1 LSEHCVKLLARQS
14 FSSKE
19 RAQRVHQEQLDTN
32 EFGEEVAIKGTDT
45 MEPWPS
51 QYLIACPIGHSFPR
65 FPRVCLK
72 I

>member
-1 LSEHCVKLLARQS
+1 MHIGRSIGRQS

-32 EFGEEVAIKGTDT
+32 EFGEEVAIKRTDT
-45 MEPWPS
+45 AESWPS
-51 QYLIACPIGHSFPR
+51 QDLIACPIGYSFSR

-72 I
+72 S